1 MLGLILNMKNHMK
14 KNGKKKQQKLL
25 KVVITSQHNKID
37 LDLLKDQLQQFLIT
51 TTELML
57 GLILNMKNLMKK
69 NGLMR
74 PLKLLKV
81 AIMLPLNKVT
91 DSDLLKDQLQLF
103 QITIIELMHGLILN
117 TKKVTKRNGLMK
129 HKK

>member
-1 MLGLILNMKNHMK
+1 
-14 KNGKKKQQKLL
+14 
-25 KVVITSQHNKID
+25 
-37 LDLLKDQLQQFLIT
+37 
-51 TTELML
+51 ML

-69 NGLMR
+69 NGMLR

-81 AIMLPLNKVT
+81 AIMLLLNKVT
-91 DSDLLKDQLQLF
+91 DLDLLKDQLQLF

-117 TKKVTKRNGLMK
+117 TKKVTKKNGLTK